1 MPSNTEYKNQK
12 AVDYILR
19 CAIKEGGHAWYNPYM
34 YDLGCADN
42 IGPSEEFNNEL
53 RKYGTIH
60 GMEPY
65 DTVWSY
71 FEINDYGRQY
81 IASKEQAYKDSVSSF
96 KWLRNL
102 VTFLLSVIQLPCVIE
117 GWISYFLNSI
127 IKAIASCCLVL
138 GLVSLLWW
146 PIDMIFMLIWSS
158 CDYLKYAIWKKKN
171 TFAKSMNRFANI
183 YPQL

>member
-19 CAIKEGGHAWYNPYM
+19 CAIKKGGHAGYNPYM

-60 GMEPY
+60 GMKPY
-65 DTVWSY
+65 DTIWSY

-81 IASKEQAYKDSVSSF
+81 LASKEQAYKDSVSSF
-96 KWLRNL
+96 KWLGIL
-102 VTFLLSVIQLPCVIE
+102 VTFLLSIIQEPCVIE
-117 GWISYFLNSI
+117 GWISYFLNGI
-127 IKAIASCCLVL
+127 IKAVASCCLVL

-146 PIDMIFMLIWSS
+146 PIDIISMLLWSS
-158 CDYLKYAIWKKKN
+158 CDYLKYVIWKKQN
-171 TFAKSMNRFANI
+171 TFAKSMKRFVNI

>member
-1 MPSNTEYKNQK
+1 MPSTTEYKNQK

-19 CAIKEGGHAWYNPYM
+19 CAIKEGGHAGYNPYM

-42 IGPSEEFNNEL
+42 IGPSEDFNNEL

-96 KWLRNL
+96 KWLRSI
-102 VTFLLSVIQLPCVIE
+102 VTFLLS
-117 GWISYFLNSI
+117 I
-127 IKAIASCCLVL
+127 I
-138 GLVSLLWW
+138 
-146 PIDMIFMLIWSS
+146 
-158 CDYLKYAIWKKKN
+158 
-171 TFAKSMNRFANI
+171 
-183 YPQL
+183 